1 MEILSNLT
9 LEIFNQPFLLEIL
22 PIIYGLKFIK
32 NNVQFVASVEKRI
45 PDVNAVRIVREK
57 TEELET
63 LFLNVYAKCSNKKE
77 FNFEQFKSLFDKV
90 KKMTYREFEKTVN
103 SLTDSSRRSFL
114 RKSLRLLLFVQLLF

>member
-1 MEILSNLT
+1 MSDFQKL
-9 LEIFNQPFLLEIL
+9 NQPFLLEIL

-90 KKMTYREFEKTVN
+90 KKMTYRDFESTVN
-103 SLTDSSRRSFL
+103 SLTI
-114 RKSLRLLLFVQLLF
+114 